1 MTKEVFIKF
10 YDIFTQVVKQEVCEE
25 YCMNASA
32 GIIDH
37 CGGYTLELRPQCLM
51 WGSEMSMI
59 HSLCEHFYLSF
70 EVHIYK
76 GLLIIR

>member
-10 YDIFTQVVKQEVCEE
+10 YDIFTQVVKQDVCGE

-32 GIIDH
+32 GIIDR
-37 CGGYTLELRPQCLM
+37 CGGYTLELRPHCLM
-51 WGSEMSMI
+51 WGSEISMI
-59 HSLCEHFYLSF
+59 HSLCQYFCLSF
-70 EVHIYK
+70 EIHLHR

>member
-10 YDIFTQVVKQEVCEE
+10 YDIFTQVVKQEVCGE

-37 CGGYTLELRPQCLM
+37 CGGYTLELHPDCLM

-59 HSLCEHFYLSF
+59 HSLCQYFCLSF
-70 EVHIYK
+70 EVHLYE
-76 GLLIIR
+76 GMLTIR